1 MEDGLTLYQPKPRRW
16 GRSRGKKAAFR
27 ATEGYRVLEMATVTA
42 HAKEAVGG
50 VRARQMVFKLPV
62 DISRQGCALGRQL
75 SFLKNQDPW
84 QRQAAEFGSR
94 QVLSHVSEGFHIVRS
109 CGPQPSGRAVCGGSV
124 VPGVFFWQPQA
135 GAAR

>member
-16 GRSRGKKAAFR
+16 GRSRGKKAPLR
-27 ATEGYRVLEMATVTA
+27 PIEGNHVLEMATVTA
-42 HAKEAVGG
+42 HAKKAVGG

-62 DISRQGCALGRQL
+62 DISTHALGRQL
-75 SFLKNQDPW
+75 SFLKNHDPW

-94 QVLSHVSEGFHIVRS
+94 QVLSHVSEGFHIVQP

-124 VPGVFFWQPQA
+124 VPGVFSWQLQA